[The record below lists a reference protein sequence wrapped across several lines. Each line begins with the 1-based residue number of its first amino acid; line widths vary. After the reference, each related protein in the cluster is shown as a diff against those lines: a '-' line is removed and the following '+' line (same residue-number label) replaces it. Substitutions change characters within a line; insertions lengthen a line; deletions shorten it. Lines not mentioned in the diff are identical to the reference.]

1 MNNVYLSL
9 SCMDQWGYISY
20 KCTNSLLTVVKNG
33 SSPTKV
39 RPQFM
44 GGISPLYS
52 FSPQTTKS
60 KCFLGNIWSKYAS
73 EAIAICLKGK
83 ERQLDL
89 LDSHISNHRERKSF
103 SEIAQ
108 LASALSKENTFGHFH
123 SIFEGTS
130 WGSVT
135 KDKTI
140 WKAERSLVLRKKKK
154 SSFIWKWKDWRRVI
168 SSGKWMG
175 CLLDGE
181 RSSWFVPFSVNQ
193 QKSTLY
199 YLCELYSFCESAK
212 DLNLSPFSVI

>member
-83 ERQLDL
+83 AKQLDL

-103 SEIAQ
+103 CEIAQ

-135 KDKTI
+135 KDKTCCYAGLLMVI
-140 WKAERSLVLRKKKK
+140 NVFFLVQGVTTGLRRYTPKAGLRSDVRPTPRD
-154 SSFIWKWKDWRRVI
+154 I
-168 SSGKWMG
+168 
-175 CLLDGE
+175 
-181 RSSWFVPFSVNQ
+181 
-193 QKSTLY
+193 
-199 YLCELYSFCESAK
+199 
-212 DLNLSPFSVI
+212 LN

>member
-1 MNNVYLSL
+1 MSTSLYLVWISETIFLTNVQTHSWQ
-9 SCMDQWGYISY
+9 S
-20 KCTNSLLTVVKNG
+20 VVKNG
-33 SSPTKV
+33 RSSPTKV

-83 ERQLDL
+83 EKQLDL

-123 SIFEGTS
+123 SICEGTS
-130 WGSVT
+130 RGSVM

-140 WKAERSLVLRKKKK
+140 WKAERSLV
-154 SSFIWKWKDWRRVI
+154 F
-168 SSGKWMG
+168 
-175 CLLDGE
+175 
-181 RSSWFVPFSVNQ
+181 RS
-193 QKSTLY
+193 
-199 YLCELYSFCESAK
+199 
-212 DLNLSPFSVI
+212 